1 MSMTGT
7 AIRLCE
13 EFLHRKPFFLS
24 CICIIRRKI
33 YLQTIV
39 DESNSLVHE
48 YFVLKCKILTVSCLQ
63 TPLQFIF
70 KFNITVMLMFENT
83 LYAFPISITRS
94 NSGDLYAPVKHTS
107 RKQLRTQKTQP
118 SLWVSCQGT
127 KH

>member
-1 MSMTGT
+1 M
-7 AIRLCE
+7 
-13 EFLHRKPFFLS
+13 
-24 CICIIRRKI
+24 
-33 YLQTIV
+33 

-70 KFNITVMLMFENT
+70 MFTITVMLMFENT

-107 RKQLRTQKTQP
+107 RKQ
-118 SLWVSCQGT
+118 
-127 KH
+127 